1 MSEKTCDLDYRAE
14 YKRLKEEIFR
24 IQEKKKDYECKITD
38 LQLTI
43 AELRGKIQ
51 AYEFAITKGG
61 VDNG

>member
-43 AELRGKIQ
+43 AELRGNTEKMMASRDDDEPQ
-51 AYEFAITKGG
+51 
-61 VDNG
+61 V